1 MVDMIYCKYENVASD
16 AWKVV
21 KNKQTNKNKERKKQ
35 CKCQTSEALCKIS
48 LLNNASVNST
58 FSYIRE

>member
-1 MVDMIYCKYENVASD
+1 MEGRE
-16 AWKVV
+16 
-21 KNKQTNKNKERKKQ
+21 KQTNKQKQRKKKQ

-58 FSYIRE
+58 FSCIRE